1 MEFEASRAK
10 AVDKLNYFVENN
22 LSEYSKLRNFDFG
35 PDDRSNISCLSP
47 YITHGVINEL
57 EVIDK
62 SLKKFSFA
70 KNEKFIQEVLWRV
83 YWKGWLELR
92 PNVWSDYLVELNN
105 LRNEFKSNQ
114 NYLNAIEG
122 KTNIECFNQWVK
134 ELKENNYLHN
144 HTRMWFAS
152 IWIFTLELPWQL
164 GAEFFMQ
171 HLYDGDAASNTLG
184 WRWVAGVQTQ
194 GKHYLASEWNIRKFT
209 NNRFQNIQL
218 NENAPPI
225 FSDKTYSIGK
235 KDFLN
240 FEILEDK
247 ILFLGNSNEIAESIA
262 CLKGKGPTDTMEL
275 VYAQANALGF
285 DIGDVIA
292 NGSALN
298 EFRLMLI
305 RQGVDES
312 VAQQLINEPWSVL
325 QRSPQQYSIQVEK
338 SGYLADLD
346 ALVIGQVLCEAGAGR
361 SVQESDIDHGIGIE
375 IHRSIGERVESGD
388 AIMTLDGPFGID
400 IHLIQRLKQA
410 ITISDYQVKL
420 GTRILETVTI
430 SDCPTT

>member
-1 MEFEASRAK
+1 MKFEASRAK

-35 PDDRSNISCLSP
+35 PDNRSNISCLSP

-70 KNEKFIQEVLWRV
+70 KNEKFIQEVLWRT

-105 LRNEFKSNQ
+105 LRNKFKGNQ
-114 NYLNAIEG
+114 KYLNAIEG
-122 KTNIECFNQWVK
+122 KTNVECFNQWVK
-134 ELKENNYLHN
+134 EIKENNYLHN

-194 GKHYLASEWNIRKFT
+194 GKHYLASEWNIKKFT

-247 ILFLGNSNEIAESIA
+247 ILLIFENNMTFEFSDFKEHKFKKILLISNEANRNIKLSEKVLKFKANLLEDQKTRLIEKSIN
-262 CLKGKGPTDTMEL
+262 CETININDLKNITEK
-275 VYAQANALGF
+275 VYALYPTVSENLNFIQNNQLQNIKFLYRKLDQFSWQYCNKGF
-285 DIGDVIA
+285 FNFKNYIPKIIA
-292 NGSALN
+292 NFN
-298 EFRLMLI
+298 
-305 RQGVDES
+305 
-312 VAQQLINEPWSVL
+312 
-325 QRSPQQYSIQVEK
+325 
-338 SGYLADLD
+338 
-346 ALVIGQVLCEAGAGR
+346 
-361 SVQESDIDHGIGIE
+361 
-375 IHRSIGERVESGD
+375 
-388 AIMTLDGPFGID
+388 
-400 IHLIQRLKQA
+400 
-410 ITISDYQVKL
+410 
-420 GTRILETVTI
+420 
-430 SDCPTT
+430 

>member
-1 MEFEASRAK
+1 MKFEASRAK
-10 AVDKLNYFVENN
+10 AVDKLNDFVENN

-184 WRWVAGVQTQ
+184 WRWVAGIQTQ
-194 GKHYLASEWNIRKFT
+194 GKHYLASEWNIKKFT

-218 NENAPPI
+218 NKNASPI
-225 FSDKTYSIGK
+225 FSDKTYSIDK

-247 ILFLGNSNEIAESIA
+247 ILLIFENNMTFEFSDFKEHKFKKILLISNESNRNIKLSEKVLKFKANLLKDQKTRLIEKSIN
-262 CLKGKGPTDTMEL
+262 CETININDLKNITEK
-275 VYAQANALGF
+275 VYALYPTVSENLNFIQNNQLQNIKFLYRKLDQFSWQYCNKGF
-285 DIGDVIA
+285 FNFKNYIPKI
-292 NGSALN
+292 
-298 EFRLMLI
+298 
-305 RQGVDES
+305 
-312 VAQQLINEPWSVL
+312 
-325 QRSPQQYSIQVEK
+325 
-338 SGYLADLD
+338 
-346 ALVIGQVLCEAGAGR
+346 
-361 SVQESDIDHGIGIE
+361 
-375 IHRSIGERVESGD
+375 
-388 AIMTLDGPFGID
+388 
-400 IHLIQRLKQA
+400 
-410 ITISDYQVKL
+410 ISNFN
-420 GTRILETVTI
+420 
-430 SDCPTT
+430 